1 MIKVKNRYI
10 GLKKIKEARL
20 LERKTLFGKDA
31 YEVIFVDGT
40 SKEYPEEML
49 EYIVTTKAIDASKLQ
64 ERTVKP
70 IVEKIMAIFI
80 EAEISLVDMNYI
92 NSFVSPQTIGT
103 NLDIAKS
110 YMWGKDVSEVTY
122 KDVED
127 KLKEKNGGKE

>member
-10 GLKKIKEARL
+10 GANKIKEAKL

-31 YEVIFVDGT
+31 YEVIFIDGT

-64 ERTVKP
+64 EKTVKP

-80 EAEISLVDMNYI
+80 EAEISLVDIAHI
-92 NSFVSPQTIGT
+92 NSFVSPQTIGM
-103 NLDIAKS
+103 NLDVAKS
-110 YMWGKDVSEVTY
+110 YMWGKDVNEVTY